1 MSASL
6 KPGQLLKNGEIEIV
20 DLVGS
25 GSIGEVYRA
34 YLLQDGERQLVAVK
48 YFNAEKIQKF
58 DVDAIG
64 MVHRE
69 SLAISRI
76 DHPSIVKIKCIDLDS
91 KYPFIAEEFLAGGDL
106 AKAIAARKRLST
118 NGKPIYSPF
127 EVASIGQQICAG
139 LMLIHQ
145 ENQYHGDLKPQN
157 ICFRDE
163 QQSEIVII
171 DFGKAGFLEGN
182 RLDRHEILTTL
193 AYLPPERT
201 GFVKMAGSANSDL
214 YSLGVTLFEAA
225 VGRIPFSAND
235 NQEMINRLLF
245 EVPKPLSEIFPGFPQ
260 ALSDIISKLL
270 RKNPPDRYHSAFG
283 LSADLERCVT
293 ALAAGEEP
301 ACFAL
306 GTKDKLRELNYRIP
320 MVGRDQEIARLHDL
334 FDQSLKDGGSVA
346 LIGAPSGTGK
356 SRLAFEIIHRAREN
370 PCFISYVKFSEFERN
385 LPLSAIT
392 LLLVKHAHYLKTRSA
407 SDIQRWQ
414 EKIREK
420 LGARS
425 RLIADRYPCY
435 EGLLPG
441 FSKRA
446 ASGQDEEFQ
455 VFNQCLGEFL
465 SLLSASGEIQL
476 VVIDDLQWADWQ
488 SLQVLGV
495 MADAIWRRQT
505 KQIMLV
511 GTYRSN
517 EVGFDHPLN
526 RALLDSCPK
535 ISLLELGPLHRD
547 ASNQLIQILLE
558 EGGAEVE
565 KLQDLTYKLTAGNP
579 FFIYEYLK
587 SAIHNEIFAFD
598 QQSKTWHFDARQIH
612 KASLSAGVAGLVA
625 DRIRTLSP
633 VDQALISIASLSGH
647 AMPRAALLELLPILL
662 ELRADHSAPVELPDT
677 EQSIELA
684 YQGLLQKNL
693 LIIDSMYFRFFHDKI
708 QEAAYSLLSE
718 AERVVLHPAYGLW
731 FALDLRADEASSNE
745 AQVFEAAHHLCK
757 GNRKI
762 LPAVAR
768 KFLCDAAKMAQSVFA
783 YDKAREY
790 LNATVEAL
798 DAQSGIALEE
808 RFETLVLLANTLSI
822 SDQISEA
829 MELYDRLLEFECTPL
844 QRATIYCKKCEF
856 AHNLFEYRQARDAS
870 AAGLKSLGTKIMT
883 KELSSY
889 LYILFFFPILV
900 VYACYFRYFGKQT
913 KEIRSD
919 EDKIRFLL
927 LLKNEISQFF
937 TVPIAAIAN
946 IIKLNFELMSYK
958 DCETRAIMFGYWG
971 VAASAF
977 GFTKLGGKFF
987 ARAYEFFDR
996 TGNPVDKGFVL
1007 FCWGLVCDMSIGD
1020 LPAAQ
1025 KKLDEAVRT
1034 LAPIGESFWRSISL
1048 VGLVLIDYYGGETGE
1063 AGIRSH
1069 DLIELWKRVRFA
1081 ATPLGTTIRHYLEEE
1096 RLDQVAYI
1104 LEATTQGEKKIRDEG
1119 FESIDS
1125 IFALLSA
1132 GEHYEMLGDYTK
1144 AEELLQRATWMG
1156 TRRLHRMSYAA
1167 YAPIVYVRTLIHQK
1181 KLLKAII
1188 PLAFCWINQLFNI
1201 RLFRPQ
1207 TLFVSGYWLN
1217 SLGLKKTGL
1226 SLIESG
1232 IAYASQRHWTTIV
1245 AEGCLLMGRLL
1256 VDSRPEIARVHLKV
1270 AHDHFQLRNWRF
1282 HSKLC
1287 VQLMNQE
1294 QSSQM
1299 LATTTL
1305 GEKQAQ
1311 STMMTRRA
1319 IGKSQPFE
1327 FKSLLNI
1334 LLDLSLISE
1343 KEKLFDTM
1351 MEAIC
1356 KATGAEF
1363 ALLIFQDGETWLPR
1377 RAFNIVMDSEEQYK
1391 NLLDYHFI
1399 DRTIEKKIQRPEV
1412 RPLSESVHGKR
1423 LSISTVM
1430 MVPLVYEA
1438 RTYAY
1443 CYLAASNPTKQFD
1456 EQNIEVAGPIAIQT
1470 AISLQKITLNEQL
1483 AVERDQLSK
1492 LHHILEQKVIEQTRD
1507 IKTIMQHI
1515 KIGICTV
1522 SGPGIRIDKDYSLV
1536 LEKLLGQD
1544 ALESKPLLPL
1554 LFDHSE
1560 LKEDKKDQAKNALS
1574 FSLSEHE
1581 LAFSMNEHILP
1592 RLLCGETEGHVPF
1605 TFELDWIPVTNE
1617 AAVVEKILL
1626 TVNDVTALRGLEQ
1639 EASKKSQELQ
1649 IISEIIGCSSRE
1661 WLLFSKTCTDFI
1673 QRNTL
1678 CFQNLVAGNSADTQL
1693 REMFVNAHTIKG
1705 NARALGCKFMSEIM
1719 HEVEQYFAEAMR
1731 RPEQRLDFELIDQA
1745 LNRVAETI
1753 QRYVSIGEYKLGR
1766 LTQGKQTVGVPR
1778 ETLLAFYKLS
1788 SNLKSQSIAELE
1800 ALRKSLIVMRELLF
1814 VSLKTVFNQV
1824 FSATEA
1830 LAFDLGKNPVTFK
1843 VDLPDLRVT
1852 DQGEEL
1858 LRNIF
1863 VHLLRNTLDH
1873 GIESADERFA
1883 QDKPASGLIE
1893 LTGRIVGQWLEL
1905 RFTDD
1910 GRGLNLNKIRE
1921 IGLEKGLL
1929 FAHQSK
1935 DDSIVA
1941 SLIFSSGL
1949 SSAARLSEIS
1959 GRGVGMSAV
1968 VDYIQATGGSILIE
1982 FIDDR
1987 QVLAGFRAFAFVITL
2002 PIDLF
2007 PYQFPGSMAA

>member
-1 MSASL
+1 MSTSL

-34 YLLQDGERQLVAVK
+34 YLLREGERQLVAVK
-48 YFNAEKIQKF
+48 YFNAEKIQKY
-58 DVDAIG
+58 DIDAIEV
-64 MVHRE
+64 VHRE

-91 KYPFIAEEFLAGGDL
+91 KFPFIVEEFLAGGDL
-106 AKAIAARKRLST
+106 AKGIAARKRLNNPSE
-118 NGKPIYSPF
+118 PIYSPL
-127 EVASIGQQICAG
+127 ELASMGQQICAG

-145 ENQYHGDLKPQN
+145 KNQYHGDLKPQN
-157 ICFRDE
+157 ICFRDD
-163 QQSEIVII
+163 QQKELVII

-182 RLDRHEILTTL
+182 LLDRHEILTTL

-235 NQEMINRLLF
+235 NREMINRLLF
-245 EVPKPLSEIFPGFPQ
+245 EVPKPLSAIFPGFPQ

-283 LSADLERCVT
+283 LSADLERCIK

-301 ACFAL
+301 ASFAL

-320 MVGRDQEIARLHDL
+320 MVGRDQEIDRLHTL
-334 FDQSLKDGGSVA
+334 FDESLADGGSVA

-356 SRLAFEIIHRAREN
+356 SRLAFEIIHRAQAN
-370 PCFISYVKFSEFERN
+370 LCLISYVKFSEFERN

-392 LLLVKHAHYLKTRSA
+392 LLLVEHAHYLKTRSA
-407 SDIQRWQ
+407 ADIQRWQ
-414 EKIREK
+414 QKISER

-425 RLIADRYPCY
+425 QLIADRYPCY
-435 EGLLPG
+435 EGLLPS
-441 FSKRA
+441 FSQRA
-446 ASGQDEEFQ
+446 ATGQDQEFQ
-455 VFNQCLGEFL
+455 VFNQCLSEFL
-465 SLLSASGEIQL
+465 SLLSASGEVQL

-495 MADAIWRRQT
+495 MADAIWRKQT
-505 KQIMLV
+505 KRIMLV

-526 RALLDSCPK
+526 KALLDECPK

-547 ASNQLIQILLE
+547 ASNQLIQILLD
-558 EGGAEVE
+558 EGGAEVA

-587 SAIHNEIFAFD
+587 SAIHTGIFAFD
-598 QQSKTWHFDARQIH
+598 QQSKTWHFDAKQIH
-612 KASLSAGVAGLVA
+612 QASLSAGVAGLVA

-633 VDQALISIASLSGH
+633 IDQALISIASLSGQ
-647 AMPRAALLELLPILL
+647 AMPRAALIELLSKLL
-662 ELRADHSAPVELPDT
+662 ELRAAHSDPANLPDK

-693 LIIDSMYFRFFHDKI
+693 LVSDNVHFRFFHDKI

-718 AERVVLHPAYGLW
+718 AEKVVLHPAYGLW
-731 FALDLRADEASSNE
+731 CALDLKAHEESSNE
-745 AQVFEAAHHLCK
+745 AQVFEAAYHLCK

-762 LPAVAR
+762 LSAVAR

-790 LNATVEAL
+790 LNAAVEAL
-798 DAQSGIALEE
+798 DSQSGITLEE

-829 MELYDRLLEFECTPL
+829 MELYDKLLEFECTPL

-856 AHNLFEYRQARDAS
+856 AHSLFEYKQARDAS

-900 VYACYFRYFGKQT
+900 IYACYFRYFGRQT

-987 ARAYEFFDR
+987 AKAYEFFDR

-1063 AGIRSH
+1063 AGIRSY

-1104 LEATTQGEKKIRDEG
+1104 LEATTLGEKKIRDEG

-1125 IFALLSA
+1125 IFALLSV
-1132 GEHYEMLGDYTK
+1132 GEHYEMLGDYPK

-1207 TLFVSGYWLN
+1207 TLFVSGYWL
-1217 SLGLKKTGL
+1217 SALGLKTMGL
-1226 SLIESG
+1226 NLIESG
-1232 IAYASQRHWTTIV
+1232 IDYASKRHWATIV
-1245 AEGCLLMGRLL
+1245 AEGSLLMGRLL
-1256 VDSRPEIARVHLKV
+1256 VDSRPEIARVHIKV
-1270 AHDHFQLRNWRF
+1270 AYDHFQLRNWRF

-1287 VQLMNQE
+1287 EQLMNQE
-1294 QSSQM
+1294 PSAPM
-1299 LATTTL
+1299 MDTTVI
-1305 GEKQAQ
+1305 GETSVQ
-1311 STMMTRRA
+1311 STLMTRRA
-1319 IGKSQPFE
+1319 VGKAQAFE

-1343 KEKLFDTM
+1343 QEKLFNAT
-1351 MEAIC
+1351 MEAMC
-1356 KATGAEF
+1356 KATGSEF
-1363 ALLIFQDGETWLPR
+1363 ALLIFQDGQTWSPGR
-1377 RAFNIVMDSEEQYK
+1377 SFNIVMDSEEQYR
-1391 NLLDYHFI
+1391 NLLDFHFI
-1399 DRTIEKKIQRPEV
+1399 EKSIEQKIQRPEV
-1412 RPLSESVHGKR
+1412 RPLAESLHGKH
-1423 LSISTVM
+1423 LSISPVM
-1430 MVPLVYEA
+1430 MVPLVYES

-1443 CYLAASNPTKQFD
+1443 CYLAASNHSKQFD
-1456 EQNIEVAGPIAIQT
+1456 EQNIEVAGPIGIQT
-1470 AISLQKITLNEQL
+1470 AITLQKIILNEQL
-1483 AVERDQLSK
+1483 AVERDQLSQ
-1492 LHHILEQKVIEQTRD
+1492 LHHTLEQKVVEQTRD

-1522 SGPGIRIDKDYSLV
+1522 SGPSISIDKDYSQV
-1536 LEKLLGQD
+1536 LEQLLGQD
-1544 ALESKPLLPL
+1544 TLKNKPLLPL

-1560 LKEDKKDQAKNALS
+1560 LKEDEKDQAKNALS

-1592 RLLCGETEGHVPF
+1592 RLLSGETDGHKPF
-1605 TFELDWIPVTNE
+1605 TYELGWIPVTNE

-1639 EASKKSQELQ
+1639 QASKKSQELQ

-1661 WLLFSKTCTDFI
+1661 WLLFSKSCTDFVH
-1673 QRNTL
+1673 RNTL
-1678 CFQNLVAGNSADTQL
+1678 CIQNLVAGYPADAQL
-1693 REMFVNAHTIKG
+1693 REIFVNVHTIKG
-1705 NARALGCKFMSEIM
+1705 NARALGCKFMSEMM
-1719 HEVEQYFAEAMR
+1719 HGVEQYFAETIR
-1731 RPEQRLDFELIDQA
+1731 CPPQKLDFEWIHQELE
-1745 LNRVAETI
+1745 RVAETI
-1753 QRYVSIGEYKLGR
+1753 QRYVSIAEEKLGR
-1766 LTQGKQTVGVPR
+1766 MTQGKQTVGVPR

-1788 SNLKSQSIAELE
+1788 SGLKSQGINQAE
-1800 ALRKSLIVMRELLF
+1800 ALRKPLIAMRELLF
-1814 VSLKTVFNQV
+1814 LSLKSVFNQV

-1830 LAFDLGKNPVTFK
+1830 LAFDLGKNPVSFK

-1873 GIESADERFA
+1873 GIESPDERLA
-1883 QDKPASGLIE
+1883 QNKSAYGLIE
-1893 LTGRIVGQWLEL
+1893 LTGRIMGQWLEL

-1910 GRGLNLNKIRE
+1910 GRGLNLNKIRD
-1921 IGLEKGLL
+1921 IGLERGLL
-1929 FAHQSK
+1929 MPNQSK
-1935 DDSIVA
+1935 DDGIVA

-1949 SSAARLSEIS
+1949 SSAETLSEIS
-1959 GRGVGMSAV
+1959 GRGVGMNAV
-1968 VDYIQATGGSILIE
+1968 VDSIQASGGAIHIE

-1987 QVLAGFRAFAFVITL
+1987 QVLSGFRACAFVITL

-2007 PYQFPGSMAA
+2007 PFQFQGSMAA